1 MPVTAAKTLRAFQL
15 DAAARTM
22 LRPDPA
28 VKYTPK
34 TLYDKLMKLDVPTT
48 AGTYVTV
55 KITKYLNTATT
66 PNKDSNGGPGFATLT
81 EHLRKVARSRGNTWS
96 LPLHVNSPA
105 LDLGS
110 FQCSVFSPFKTT
122 TAAFLSP
129 LAPAQTTSSPS
140 YFPLSTPQPGEAD
153 TLDVDNWE
161 LWRFFC
167 GKASPPEI
175 RRALFLA
182 QAAGVVAPTEE
193 ALQSYCNEQAGMDCS
208 GFASVSYGYETT
220 HHQGYSA
227 TQFRTRGIERATIE
241 EIRAGDAIVW
251 LQENH
256 IALVDQVG
264 AGADSTKITCK
275 VAESTAGLLIPSGP
289 GVQYSEYVFECDDTL
304 KQRRYKC
311 HRPKAG
317 GGYYQPIPA
326 SRITVRGN
334 P

>member
-1 MPVTAAKTLRAFQL
+1 MPATAARTPRAFQV

-22 LRPDPA
+22 LRPNPS
-28 VKYTPK
+28 VRYTPRA
-34 TLYDKLMKLDVPTT
+34 LYDVLMKLDVPTT
-48 AGTYVTV
+48 AGGTATV
-55 KITKYLNTATT
+55 KITKYLNTKTT
-66 PNKDSNGGPGFATLT
+66 PNKDSDGGPGFVALKAR
-81 EHLRKVARSRGNTWS
+81 LGKVARIRGNTWS
-96 LPLHVNSPA
+96 LPLHVNAPQI
-105 LDLGS
+105 DLGN
-110 FQCSVFSPFKTT
+110 FQSSIYSPFQTT
-122 TAAFLSP
+122 TPAYLSP
-129 LAPAQTTSSPS
+129 LAAPQTVSSPS
-140 YFPLSTPQPGEAD
+140 ILPLSTPRPGEGD

-182 QAAGVVAPTEE
+182 QAAGVVAPNQD

-208 GFASVSYGYETT
+208 GFASVSYGYEKIKE
-220 HHQGYSA
+220 QGYSA
-227 TQFRTRGIERATIE
+227 TQFQTRGIERSKIE
-241 EIRAGDAIVW
+241 EIQAGDAIVW

-275 VAESTAGLLIPSGP
+275 VAESTAGLLISSGP
-289 GVQYSEYVFECDDTL
+289 GVQYSEYVFECDDTV
-304 KQRRYKC
+304 KERRYRC

-317 GGYYQPIPA
+317 GGYFQPMSA
-326 SRITVRGN
+326 YKITVRGN